1 MSSSS
6 DDFFNNPLS
15 SPPKLATNKMQNKS
29 QQQRV
34 TRRAPPPPPKPTTA
48 AAASSS
54 SRSSAT
60 TNRRRPN
67 AATSKSTTAN
77 RSSYKSIRTVPA
89 ASTTLIAS
97 STGAAAPAAAAPSSY
112 YASSAPSASNT
123 ASNTTSNTAGGF
135 YGSSSTTTAASTTAA
150 TTKAAATTA
159 ATTAASSNQQYQWD
173 SWAAPA
179 ATPAV
184 NQQWQQPSATD
195 WSNPSTTNTTSSS
208 SNALEMS
215 APGASTITTTVT
227 NSSSTSSNDWY
238 RGGNTAISGS
248 DPPLTQWQTPA
259 PVASTSTTMPSM
271 QGSMDHNSINKSTIM
286 TPSIFQPLHPN
297 TVGDTITPIVED
309 YEHEPPLL
317 EEIGIHFDHILL
329 KTKAVC
335 WPFQRAEEEEINNNT
350 EMVNAVVQDP
360 DLIGPICYCLLLGGE
375 MVLTGKLQFGYIY
388 GFGLFGCVAMT
399 LIVNL
404 TAPQDAVSFW
414 VVSSVLGYAL
424 IPVNIL
430 ALVKIVVINLAS
442 LQTLGRFLGMVTVV
456 WSTTAST
463 RLLEMGCGLRE
474 QRYLIA
480 YPIALLYSAFVLITI
495 F

>member
-1 MSSSS
+1 
-6 DDFFNNPLS
+6 
-15 SPPKLATNKMQNKS
+15 
-29 QQQRV
+29 V
-34 TRRAPPPPPKPTTA
+34 
-48 AAASSS
+48 
-54 SRSSAT
+54 
-60 TNRRRPN
+60 NR
-67 AATSKSTTAN
+67 T
-77 RSSYKSIRTVPA
+77 SYKSIRTVPA

-97 STGAAAPAAAAPSSY
+97 STAAPAAAPSSL
-112 YASSAPSASNT
+112 YAPSAPS

-135 YGSSSTTTAASTTAA
+135 YGSSSSSI
-150 TTKAAATTA
+150 AAATTA
-159 ATTAASSNQQYQWD
+159 ATKVASSNQQYQWD

-179 ATPAV
+179 PTPDV
-184 NQQWQQPSATD
+184 TQQWQQPSATD
-195 WSNPSTTNTTSSS
+195 WSNPSATNTTSSS
-208 SNALEMS
+208 NSSNGMETS
-215 APGASTITTTVT
+215 APGASTITITNTATT
-227 NSSSTSSNDWY
+227 SSSTSTSSNDWY
-238 RGGNTAISGS
+238 SGGNTAISGS

-271 QGSMDHNSINKSTIM
+271 QGSMDRNSINSNTIM
-286 TPSIFQPLHPN
+286 TPSIFQPLNPI
-297 TVGDTITPIVED
+297 TARDTITPIVED
-309 YEHEPPLL
+309 YENEPPLL

-335 WPFQRAEEEEINNNT
+335 WPFQRAKEEEINNNT